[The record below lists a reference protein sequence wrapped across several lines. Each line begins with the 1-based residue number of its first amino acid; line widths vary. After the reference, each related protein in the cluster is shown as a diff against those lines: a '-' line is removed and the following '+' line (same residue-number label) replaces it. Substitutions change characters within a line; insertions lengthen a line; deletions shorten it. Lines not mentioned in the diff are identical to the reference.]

1 MRNKISKIV
10 TAAIVGVVG
19 VGVFSVSELA
29 QAKKGDVEK
38 CYGVAK
44 AGKNDCGTSI
54 HACAGQSTQ
63 DQDPNEWIYLP
74 KGTCDKISGG
84 KTK

>member
-10 TAAIVGVVG
+10 TAAIVGAVG
-19 VGVFSVSELA
+19 VSVFSVSELA
-29 QAKKGDVEK
+29 QANKGEVEK

-44 AGKNDCGTSI
+44 AGKNDCGTNI
-54 HACAGQSTQ
+54 HACAGRSTQ